1 VSSKRRT
8 ANRRSTSAA
17 GTERSGVQ
25 AAEVGARHRPG
36 RRSAEDRTEAVLELL
51 SGKATIDQV
60 AARFGVHA
68 STVEKWRDDAL
79 SGIAAAMR
87 QGSGKS
93 PEQLALEK
101 ELETVKDA
109 FRDLAIRHEL
119 VQRALKTRPS
129 WPAKSPR

>member
-1 VSSKRRT
+1 MEAS
-8 ANRRSTSAA
+8 
-17 GTERSGVQ
+17 
-25 AAEVGARHRPG
+25 EVVARQRPG
-36 RRSAEDRTEAVLELL
+36 RRSVEDRTEAVLELL
-51 SGKATIDQV
+51 SGKASIDQV

-79 SGIAAAMR
+79 AGIAAAMR

-93 PEQLALEK
+93 SEQLAVEK

-119 VQRALKTRPS
+119 VQRALKERPS
-129 WPAKSPR
+129 SPAKSSR